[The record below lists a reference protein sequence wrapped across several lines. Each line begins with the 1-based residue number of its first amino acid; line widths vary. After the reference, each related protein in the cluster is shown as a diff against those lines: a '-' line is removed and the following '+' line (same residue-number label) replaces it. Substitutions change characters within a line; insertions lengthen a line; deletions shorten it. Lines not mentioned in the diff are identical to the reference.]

1 MKILWRWW
9 PGMSTQMVSFNL
21 LNTLAYR
28 TKFAPVIWAYLET
41 TDDIN
46 KYILSKNDSTNI
58 LGTNACQCSGVLAMI
73 GLFTCVYNHI
83 FTDVIYPH
91 KWFGPN
97 NANKSTVDL
106 FPKSWRIIN
115 ED

>member
-1 MKILWRWW
+1 
-9 PGMSTQMVSFNL
+9 MVSFNL

-83 FTDVIYPH
+83 FTVLDDNDLYTLQKPVPIASLIRYILRVKVIIY
-91 KWFGPN
+91 KMFW
-97 NANKSTVDL
+97 KRKML
-106 FPKSWRIIN
+106 F
-115 ED
+115 